1 MSENNIDV
9 PYQNAIGC
17 LMYLV
22 VNSRLDIAYAV
33 SYLSQ
38 FNNGHSLEHW
48 NCIKRVFRYLKA
60 TSDLLLTFKK
70 TNSICIEGYVDATWG
85 DHQDDRRSHTGF
97 IFKLAGGPISWE
109 THKQRTIALS
119 SCEAEYMAAS
129 EACKEA
135 VYLRRLISEVLC
147 DTPKAVKLFVDN
159 QSAIKIAEN
168 PVFHNRTKHIDIR
181 FHFIREVINDGKVK
195 LEYKPSNEMI
205 ADELTKGLGRIKHT
219 QFVRD
224 MGLIRI

>member
-147 DTPKAVKLFVDN
+147 DTPKLLSFLLT
-159 QSAIKIAEN
+159 
-168 PVFHNRTKHIDIR
+168 TK
-181 FHFIREVINDGKVK
+181 V
-195 LEYKPSNEMI
+195 
-205 ADELTKGLGRIKHT
+205 
-219 QFVRD
+219 Q
-224 MGLIRI
+224 